1 MRTTIFSIA
10 LLMSGVTGSAVA
22 QTSAMEIE
30 QAATD
35 YLTAFAKAQSEQGY
49 KVTFEP
55 GTVDNRLA
63 LASCEQPLA
72 VEFTGDPW
80 RSTHPSLQVACEG
93 KRPWRMFVTAS
104 VSINGPALVAA
115 RPLARGER
123 ITADMV
129 TTESVVVNASR
140 RGVLGNADDVQGMEI
155 RRPINAGSVIT
166 PDLLSAP
173 DAVER
178 GDHVIIFAK
187 SGAFSVTSRGKALA
201 NASVGEQVLV
211 ENLRSARTVRANV
224 IAPGRVEIPM

>member
-1 MRTTIFSIA
+1 M
-10 LLMSGVTGSAVA
+10 
-22 QTSAMEIE
+22 
-30 QAATD
+30 
-35 YLTAFAKAQSEQGY
+35 
-49 KVTFEP
+49 
-55 GTVDNRLA
+55 
-63 LASCEQPLA
+63 
-72 VEFTGDPW
+72 
-80 RSTHPSLQVACEG
+80 
-93 KRPWRMFVTAS
+93 
-104 VSINGPALVAA
+104 AA